1 MSLSLSLSLS
11 LSHTQLGELAKMIFT
26 RLPPSVAVIVFL
38 ATFASGAT
46 PLPSSEVEA
55 LKEIASKLG
64 KKNWN
69 FSVDPC
75 SGESGWA
82 NQSEP
87 NGFQNAVTCD
97 NCTSDKTT
105 CHVVSIF

>member
-1 MSLSLSLSLS
+1 
-11 LSHTQLGELAKMIFT
+11 MIFT
-26 RLPPSVAVIVFL
+26 RLLPSVAVIVFL
-38 ATFASGAT
+38 ATFASGATPLPSGAT

-105 CHVVSIF
+105 CHVVSI